1 MTAIMLDAALT
12 RHGDR
17 AKLILCH
24 HPPHPGHGDPLP
36 WESLSAAESDR
47 LAAMLRPHRV
57 AAILSG
63 HVHVDRVMHWHGIPV
78 IVSMGLHNTVDP
90 LAEQGMIL
98 HEGAGFAL
106 CHHGP
111 AGLDVTFVPV
121 TPSRQKLGEIGQET
135 LRSFS

>member
-1 MTAIMLDAALT
+1 MSTY
-12 RHGDR
+12 
-17 AKLILCH
+17 
-24 HPPHPGHGDPLP
+24 
-36 WESLSAAESDR
+36 
-47 LAAMLRPHRV
+47 V
-57 AAILSG
+57 AANADPADAPEIERAMREFFG
-63 HVHVDRVMHWHGIPV
+63 RWE
-78 IVSMGLHNTVDP
+78 NTVDP